1 MKMHLKE
8 KFKKEFRR
16 QTRLAIAAA
25 IGFLI
30 AFSWKDSILILTEKL
45 VQKVTTITGLVQ
57 LSIATS
63 IAITILGV
71 LLILLSSKIL
81 E

>member
-1 MKMHLKE
+1 MKIRFKE
-8 KFKKEFRR
+8 KFKKELRR

-30 AFSWKDSILILTEKL
+30 AFSWKDSILALTERV
-45 VQKVTTITGLVQ
+45 VQKITTITGLVQ

-71 LLILLSSKIL
+71 VLILLSSRLL